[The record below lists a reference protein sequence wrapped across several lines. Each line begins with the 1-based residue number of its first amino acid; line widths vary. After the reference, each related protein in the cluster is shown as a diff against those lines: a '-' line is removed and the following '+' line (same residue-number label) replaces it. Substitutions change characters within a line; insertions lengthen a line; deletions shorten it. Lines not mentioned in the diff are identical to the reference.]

1 MPVLGLKDGESEAD
15 HVDHSQDIPELSFY
29 RKE

>member
-1 MPVLGLKDGESEAD
+1 MQFLGLKDGESETD
-15 HVDHSQDIPELSFY
+15 HADHSQDIPELSFY